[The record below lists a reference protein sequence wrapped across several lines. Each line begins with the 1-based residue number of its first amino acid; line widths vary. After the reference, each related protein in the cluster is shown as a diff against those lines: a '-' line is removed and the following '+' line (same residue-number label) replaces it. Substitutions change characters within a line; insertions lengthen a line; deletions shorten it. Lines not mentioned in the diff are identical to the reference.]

1 MLFALGEPVAFVAL
15 VVAFLLGLL
24 LRALAIRITA
34 RTLRL
39 TERRDPVLPRPR
51 EDIDPFGAV
60 AAAVGGMGWGKPISV
75 DEVPRYHGRG
85 RAAAVFASGP
95 LVCILVSQ
103 LLFAAYVI
111 AFPDNLLSV
120 LGVSDVLR
128 GFTLL
133 RGVTLPMAEQVL
145 LCLAVGLLAFGLLAL
160 IPIPPLDGFG
170 ILWSALRQPGAG
182 AQQMRLWLEDKNIG
196 VLILLVLCFFPLG
209 YPVLLMILD
218 VLGVLFL
225 RLWGGPVP
233 L

>member
-15 VVAFLLGLL
+15 VGAFLLGLL

-39 TERRDPVLPRPR
+39 TDRRDPVGPRPR
-51 EDIDPFGAV
+51 EDVDPFGAV

-85 RAAAVFASGP
+85 RAAAVFAAGP
-95 LVCILVSQ
+95 AVCILVSQ
-103 LLFAAYVI
+103 LLFAAYAI

-120 LGVSDVLR
+120 LNLSDVLR
-128 GFTLL
+128 GYP
-133 RGVTLPMAEQVL
+133 LPLGEQVL
-145 LCLAVGLLAFGLLAL
+145 LCLAVGLLTFGLLAL

-182 AQQMRLWLEDKNIG
+182 AQQMRLWLEDKNLG

-209 YPVLLMILD
+209 YPFLLMILD

-233 L
+233 LA

>member
-1 MLFALGEPVAFVAL
+1 LLFALGEPVAFVAL

-39 TERRDPVLPRPR
+39 TERRDPVMPRPR
-51 EDIDPFGAV
+51 EDVDPFGAV

-75 DEVPRYHGRG
+75 DEVPRSHGRG
-85 RAAAVFASGP
+85 RAAAVFAAGP
-95 LVCILVSQ
+95 LVCILASQ
-103 LLFAAYVI
+103 VLFAGYVI
-111 AFPDNLLSV
+111 AFPENLLSV
-120 LGVSDVLR
+120 LNVSDVLR
-128 GFTLL
+128 GF
-133 RGVTLPMAEQVL
+133 TLPMAEQVL

-182 AQQMRLWLEDKNIG
+182 AQQMRLWLEDKNLG

-233 L
+233 LA

>member
-15 VVAFLLGLL
+15 VGAFLLGLL
-24 LRALAIRITA
+24 VRAFAIRITA

-39 TERRDPVLPRPR
+39 SERRDPVTPQLR
-51 EDIDPFGAV
+51 EDVDPFGAV
-60 AAAVGGMGWGKPISV
+60 AAAVGGMGWGKTISV

-95 LVCILVSQ
+95 VVCILVAQ
-103 LLFAAYVI
+103 VLFLAYVLV
-111 AFPDNLLSV
+111 FPDNLLSV
-120 LGVSDVLR
+120 LNMSDVLR
-128 GFTLL
+128 GFTLPL
-133 RGVTLPMAEQVL
+133 GEQVL

-170 ILWSALRQPGAG
+170 ILWSALKQPGNG
-182 AQQMRLWLEDKNIG
+182 AQQMRLWLEEKNLG
-196 VLILLVLCFFPLG
+196 VLILLICCFFPLS
-209 YPVLLMILD
+209 YPFLLMILD